1 MGYIVVVGDGKLE
14 ASVRALLPNYQVLGP
29 STDPDLADPVTS
41 LEPIRTLVEAGR
53 APDAVVTTSIPG
65 FTVLGQVPH
74 LSPTRC
80 YVQSEES
87 IWPAQTVRW
96 LTEATG
102 MAVLAGPEALPALIL
117 GRSTA
122 GEGNQ
127 EPTIPEPMGMVS
139 IEVGQPG
146 APIRPSDFEWAEAAP
161 VQVPPAPVTLHEEAP
176 APAGAVI
183 DAGGPPQTAYLPTDL
198 LRPLRPRGR

>member
-14 ASVRALLPNYQVLGP
+14 ASVRSLLPNYQVLGP

-41 LEPIRTLVEAGR
+41 LEPIRTLVDAGR

-87 IWPAQTVRW
+87 IWPAPTVRW

-102 MAVLAGPEALPALIL
+102 MALLASPEALPALIL

-122 GEGNQ
+122 GEGSQ
-127 EPTIPEPMGMVS
+127 EATIPEPMSVIS
-139 IEVGQPG
+139 IEAGLPG
-146 APIRPSDFEWAEAAP
+146 APGRASDFEWAEAAP
-161 VQVPPAPVTLHEEAP
+161 VQVPPAPVTLDEESP
-176 APAGAVI
+176 PRAGAVI